1 MHPLAWSSSCQR
13 AENSLGTG
21 SPWFLL
27 AGEQSLAAPL
37 LLHPWAGSSA
47 GGTLSMHVCYPSHL
61 NYCKNERTKAG
72 EYVRALVAVAKAT
85 NFKPDKH
92 MLITAAILLPAGIL
106 NGRKQTQKGSEKWD
120 EPPMALESKQL
131 CRQESCAAVAE
142 YFSPSLLLVHTPV
155 AGSWLS
161 VVLCCSKMCNQSAE
175 P

>member
-106 NGRKQTQKGSEKWD
+106 NGRKQTQKGSEKW
-120 EPPMALESKQL
+120 EGMNHPWHLKAN
-131 CRQESCAAVAE
+131 SCAGRRAVLQWLSTSAHHC
-142 YFSPSLLLVHTPV
+142 SWCTHLLLV
-155 AGSWLS
+155 AG
-161 VVLCCSKMCNQSAE
+161 CQ
-175 P
+175 